1 VNASARKV
9 PVAGVI
15 LLPQR
20 EHMNF
25 IAQCQ
30 ATDECEQSRNH
41 PMFAG
46 TVDTSGHD

>member
-1 VNASARKV
+1 VDAGARKI

-20 EHMNF
+20 EHMNL

-41 PMFAG
+41 PIFAG